1 MLLSPEIEKA
11 ALSGK
16 CIWRTFNTGYTDTYT
31 IPVPAG
37 SYIIL
42 KQLIVY
48 PYIQPAKDQEI
59 PNSPFINQISVAEEG
74 SNNELI
80 YVVRNRYNNIPGG
93 GGRDRH
99 YTPGEPIQIET
110 WGIFK
115 KNIII
120 DIGQAPA
127 VSAAVFGP
135 PTIINNNANERA
147 NELGYAGVPITP
159 TVDLDGV
166 TTFYPSGQSR
176 QFSDSGVIY
185 AGNVQDR
192 LRYKYNGTSTIL
204 PPTGVLEDIAAF
216 QIPLITF
223 GYWEFKGAYKEA
235 Y

>member
-1 MLLSPEIEKA
+1 MILSPEIEKA

-16 CIWRTFNTGYTDTYT
+16 CIWRTFNTGFTDSYT
-31 IPVPAG
+31 IPVPKG

-42 KQLIVY
+42 KQIICY
-48 PYIQPAKDQEI
+48 PFIQPQKDTD
-59 PNSPFINQISVAEEG
+59 PSNSNFIWQLSAAEEG

-80 YVVRNRYNNIPGG
+80 YVIRNRYNNVPGS

-99 YTPGEPIQIET
+99 LTPGEPIQIET

-115 KNIII
+115 KNVII
-120 DIGQAPA
+120 DVGMATA
-127 VSAAVFGP
+127 VNSAIYSPLTV
-135 PTIINNNANERA
+135 INNNANERGGS
-147 NELGYAGVPITP
+147 LGYGGVPITP

-192 LRYKYNGTSTIL
+192 LRYKYNGTSVIT
-204 PPTGVLEDIAAF
+204 PPAGIEEVAAF
-216 QIPLITF
+216 EMPLITF
-223 GYWEFKGAYKEA
+223 GYWEFKGAYQEA